1 MSIINES
8 HAIGID
14 TRNLVLKTRGTL
26 HVKVGEQYY
35 EIDFRNLKSDNT
47 TEEKDD
53 YILSINSKKDLEELE
68 YPGDNKLVIGL
79 DKSLFITKNG
89 EYIEVTPEQKTQ
101 STLSQI
107 DNLVVTNTL
116 RGYNTLSLDF
126 SSSNITT
133 DSLTVTKEI
142 NFPSTTI
149 KNKCGKTHTTFN
161 DDGDEYIV
169 SRYQDL
175 DFIELTI
182 NPGELVVKSGVMIK
196 SHIDTTI
203 PVVISGFEDPVE
215 FEFKKDGLYIIYNNY
230 GEIVQTK
237 LN

>member
-68 YPGDNKLVIGL
+68 YPGDNKLIVGL

-101 STLSQI
+101 PGLSQI
-107 DNLVVTNTL
+107 DNLVVTNTV

-142 NFPSTTI
+142 NFPSTNI
-149 KNKCGKTHTTFN
+149 KNKCGKTYTTFN

-175 DFIELTI
+175 DFLELTM
-182 NPGELVVKSGVMIK
+182 NPWELVVKSGVMLK
-196 SHIDTTI
+196 SHINATI

-215 FEFKKDGLYIIYNNY
+215 FEFKKDGLYVIYDNY